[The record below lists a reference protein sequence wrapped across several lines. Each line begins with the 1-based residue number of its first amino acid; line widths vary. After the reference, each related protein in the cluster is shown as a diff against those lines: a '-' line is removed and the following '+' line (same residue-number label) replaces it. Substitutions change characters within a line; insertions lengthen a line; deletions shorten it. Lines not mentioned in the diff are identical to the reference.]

1 MHHFNCFF
9 SFVLLLASGNM
20 LQMFGVTSMIYTH
33 EFIMV
38 VLVSS
43 FRTINVNTLLFI
55 NWSIVIENRLFEWD
69 SFQFQICTIK
79 NKNNFNTGMI

>member
-1 MHHFNCFF
+1 MHHFNCFY

-38 VLVSS
+38 ALVSS
-43 FRTINVNTLLFI
+43 FRTIDVKTLFFI
-55 NWSIVIENRLFEWD
+55 N
-69 SFQFQICTIK
+69 
-79 NKNNFNTGMI
+79 